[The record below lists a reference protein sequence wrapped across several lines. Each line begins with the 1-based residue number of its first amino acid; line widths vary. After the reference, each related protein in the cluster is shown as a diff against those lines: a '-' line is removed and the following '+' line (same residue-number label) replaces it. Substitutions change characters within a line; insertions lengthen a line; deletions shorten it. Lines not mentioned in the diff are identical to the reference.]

1 MKKVISW
8 KGSDYAAKAIRQ
20 KYTCGGESGYYY
32 LIEFYEGSNQ
42 YDRCIGWA
50 KSKAGTYP
58 ITLEDVEKLKAEKTT
73 LETVKN
79 KVNYFEHGSER
90 ISDRR
95 MITCLILFDDE
106 DDKNEVYASFEI
118 PRTFGGPGYPYP
130 QEALSLTL
138 GRAIELL
145 LEETP
150 CAKITMHGDYQ
161 IKVEDNGNVELFRVS
176 VDAKEETENG

>member
-1 MKKVISW
+1 MRKLIYW
-8 KGSDYAAKAIRQ
+8 KAADYAAKAIRQ
-20 KYTCGGESGYYY
+20 KYACGGESGYYY
-32 LIEFYEGSNQ
+32 LIEFYEGSNP

-50 KSKAGTYP
+50 KSKPGAYP
-58 ITLEDVEKLKAEKTT
+58 ITLEDVEKLKAEKGP

-79 KVNYFEHGSER
+79 KVNFLEHGSER

-95 MITCLILFDDE
+95 MITCLILCDDE

-118 PRTFGGPGYPYP
+118 PRTFGAPGYPYP

-138 GRAIELL
+138 GKAIELL

-150 CAKITMHGDYQ
+150 CAKITMHGDCQ
-161 IKVEDNGNVELFRVS
+161 IKLEDDGNIELFRVS
-176 VDAKEETENG
+176 VDAKEETKDI